1 MDTTTTQ
8 NRTEQVISE
17 SIGSET
23 FLQNV
28 KTYLLNPLSTGLAGF
43 AAFFTL
49 IFLTKLFS
57 YVIGTNDVFGLN
69 VQDVIY
75 SLTGFVCAAGA
86 KFFEF
91 FGKED

>member
-1 MDTTTTQ
+1 MDTTTQ
-8 NRTEQVISE
+8 NRTEQVYSE
-17 SIGSET
+17 QIGSET
-23 FLQNV
+23 FMQNV

-49 IFLTKLFS
+49 IFLTKLFG
-57 YVIGTNDVFGLN
+57 YIIGTNDAFDVN

-86 KFFEF
+86 RFFEF

>member
-1 MDTTTTQ
+1 MDTTTQKT
-8 NRTEQVISE
+8 TEQVYSE
-17 SIGSET
+17 PIGSET
-23 FLQNV
+23 FMQNV

-57 YVIGTNDVFGLN
+57 YIIGTNDAFDVN
-69 VQDVIY
+69 IQDVIY

-86 KFFEF
+86 RFFEF

>member
-1 MDTTTTQ
+1 MDTTTQ
-8 NRTEQVISE
+8 NRTEQVYSE
-17 SIGSET
+17 QIGSEN
-23 FLQNV
+23 LMQNV
-28 KTYLLNPLSTGLAGF
+28 KIYLLNPLSTGLAGF

-57 YVIGTNDVFGLN
+57 YFIGTNDVFDVN
-69 VQDVIY
+69 IQDVIY